1 VVSQTERTFAA
12 PQDWTLGGAQ
22 TLSIAFSGQA
32 GNTGTLYAKINDT
45 KVTYQGDP
53 ENLTLGVWQAWNID
67 LSALNVQSV
76 TTLQIG
82 VDGSG
87 AAGLILIDDIQLYGK
102 PAEMITPVDP
112 GTANLAG
119 AWNFDE
125 GSGTVASDSS
135 GNGLTGTLF
144 EATWD
149 TGQQG
154 SALSFNDTGYVE
166 TGYAGVTGT
175 ASRTCCAWIKTIEA
189 NRVFVSW
196 GLNTAGR
203 KWRMRLDATGGLRM
217 EVNGGYHYGQ
227 VFLADDEWHHTAIV
241 LEDDGTPDVSE
252 TLLYVDGH
260 PETTR
265 DVLGEPIDTD
275 PTGEFRIGK
284 STYDTAGFIGLID
297 DVRVYDR
304 ALSDAEILSV
314 AGGTTPIDKP
324 F

>member
-1 VVSQTERTFAA
+1 MGLELVEIVMAAEETFGIIVSDDDAFQIRTVGEFHKYILDRREEQRQQACPTGRAFRDIRRVLTETTSTPKQAIRPSTELKTVLPPRTRRRVWNRLL
-12 PQDWTLGGAQ
+12 QDVPGRRRALRLPFRLGP
-22 TLSIAFSGQA
+22 I
-32 GNTGTLYAKINDT
+32 I
-45 KVTYQGDP
+45 
-53 ENLTLGVWQAWNID
+53 
-67 LSALNVQSV
+67 
-76 TTLQIG
+76 
-82 VDGSG
+82 
-87 AAGLILIDDIQLYGK
+87 AGLC
-102 PAEMITPVDP
+102 V
-112 GTANLAG
+112 
-119 AWNFDE
+119 
-125 GSGTVASDSS
+125 V
-135 GNGLTGTLF
+135 
-144 EATWD
+144 
-149 TGQQG
+149 
-154 SALSFNDTGYVE
+154 
-166 TGYAGVTGT
+166 AGVTGT

-304 ALSDAEILSV
+304 ALSDAEILSL